1 MAVDCGH
8 GEGPPTSSGIDP
20 RDVVHVTELG
30 VDADHEALGVV
41 DAVEIRWRGI
51 TMILAETG
59 DGVLVYGHSIVQS
72 GTDGHRAIG
81 RANAW
86 HRLLTS
92 LRTIRQRR
100 FERHLTS
107 HAKG

>member
-1 MAVDCGH
+1 MDQA
-8 GEGPPTSSGIDP
+8 PPRAPIDP

-30 VDADHEALGVV
+30 VDADHEALGVA

-51 TMILAETG
+51 TMMLAETG
-59 DGVLVYGHSIVQS
+59 DGLFVYGHSIVQN

-86 HRLLTS
+86 LRLLMS
-92 LRTIRQRR
+92 LRNIRQRR
-100 FERHLTS
+100 FDRHLTS